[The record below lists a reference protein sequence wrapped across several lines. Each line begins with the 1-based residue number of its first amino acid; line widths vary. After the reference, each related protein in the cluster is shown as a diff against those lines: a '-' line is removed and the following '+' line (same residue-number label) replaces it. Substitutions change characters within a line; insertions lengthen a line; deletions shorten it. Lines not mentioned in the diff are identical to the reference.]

1 MSYVFDCTGRPLFSV
16 YTKFISDTQS
26 VTLHAGIARQAARCG
41 LAGGNETISAMQT
54 FDIVVVGGGPAG
66 ATAAYKLGR
75 SGAKVMLLDKAASFP
90 RDKPC
95 GGGLSARLLDRFPYV
110 REILEAAEVPVNP
123 VSRVH
128 LESPDGT
135 RVTYQQGEPILY
147 LIRRWEFDAAL
158 FRRAERVCIVKAGVM
173 VRKCTVLPTHVELE
187 STTGEVFCAPI
198 IIGADSANS
207 VIARHTG
214 LRSEAAHKEYAVD
227 MMEETTYDRLQ
238 VADRNAIYLFL
249 TLTETF
255 GYGYI
260 FPKAEHLNLGF
271 GCKLDWYLSALRGK
285 GKEHHAEWVD
295 VLKAKGD
302 VTGETNRECYKAF
315 PIPVSGPLHR
325 TVTDRVL
332 LAGDAG
338 GFVNAFT
345 AEGIFY
351 AMVSG
356 ELAADAALEAI
367 RTGRYDARSLGSYER
382 AWRQEIG
389 SDLEHAVEIQR
400 RLFNGSGRMDSL
412 VRNASRDPELLRLII
427 GYSMGAATYEQLR
440 SHMMRSTVP
449 TWVWG
454 KMRAA
459 VGLG

>member
-1 MSYVFDCTGRPLFSV
+1 MSDFDV
-16 YTKFISDTQS
+16 I
-26 VTLHAGIARQAARCG
+26 
-41 LAGGNETISAMQT
+41 
-54 FDIVVVGGGPAG
+54 VVGGGPAG
-66 ATAAYKLGR
+66 ATAALRLGER
-75 SGAKVMLLDKAASFP
+75 GAQVLLLEKAKAFP
-90 RDKPC
+90 REKPC

-110 REILEAAEVPVNP
+110 RDFLLDGEVPVNP

-135 RVTYQQGEPILY
+135 RVSYQQGEPILY

-158 FRRAERVCIVKAGVM
+158 FRRAQVV
-173 VRKCTVLPTHVELE
+173 CTVEQGVTVRRCSITSMGVELE
-187 STTGEVFCAPI
+187 DTTGKTYTAPAV
-198 IIGADSANS
+198 IGADSANS

-238 VADRNAIYLFL
+238 VADREAIYLFL

-260 FPKAEHLNLGF
+260 FPKTEHLNLGF
-271 GCKLDWYLSALRGK
+271 GCKLDWYLKALRGK
-285 GKEHHAEWVD
+285 GAEHHAGWVD
-295 VLKAKGD
+295 VLKRKGD
-302 VTGETNRECYKAF
+302 VTGETNRDGYKAF
-315 PIPVSGPLHR
+315 PIPVSGPLQK
-325 TVTDRVL
+325 TYTDRVL

-356 ELAADAALEAI
+356 SLAADTVLSAI
-367 RTGRYDARSLGSYER
+367 RSQRYDQPVLSGYER
-382 AWRQEIG
+382 AWRREIG
-389 SDLEHAVEIQR
+389 DDLQHSVEIQH

-412 VRNASRDPELLRLII
+412 VRNAAKDPELLRLII
-427 GYSMGAATYEQLR
+427 GYSMGAAKYEELR
-440 SHMMRSTVP
+440 GHMVRSTVP

-454 KMRAA
+454 KMKAA
-459 VGLG
+459 VGRSLTSS

>member
-1 MSYVFDCTGRPLFSV
+1 MDHAFDV
-16 YTKFISDTQS
+16 I
-26 VTLHAGIARQAARCG
+26 
-41 LAGGNETISAMQT
+41 
-54 FDIVVVGGGPAG
+54 IVGAGPAG
-66 ATAAYKLGR
+66 ATAAYQLGQ
-75 SGAKVMLLDKAASFP
+75 SGVRVLLLEKATAFP
-90 RDKPC
+90 REKPC

-110 REILEAAEVPVNP
+110 REFLQAGEVPVNP

-135 RVTYQQGEPILY
+135 RVSYQQGEPILH

-158 FRRAERVCIVKAGVM
+158 FRRAEQV
-173 VRKCTVLPTHVELE
+173 CTVRLGVTVRRCTVKPEHVELE
-187 STTGEVFCAPI
+187 STAGELFTAPMV
-198 IIGADSANS
+198 IGADSANS

-238 VADRNAIYLFL
+238 VADREAIYLFL
-249 TLTETF
+249 TLTQTF

-260 FPKAEHLNLGF
+260 FPKTEHLNLGF
-271 GCKLDWYLSALRGK
+271 GCKLDWYLQALRGK

-295 VLKAKGD
+295 VLKSKGD
-302 VTGETNRECYKAF
+302 VTGETNRDGYKAF
-315 PIPVSGPLHR
+315 PIPVSGPLPR
-325 TVTDRVL
+325 TYTDRVL

-345 AEGIFY
+345 AEGIYY

-356 ELAADAALEAI
+356 SLAADTALQCI
-367 RTGRYDARSLGSYER
+367 RNQRYDRSQLAPYER
-382 AWRQEIG
+382 NWQREIG
-389 SDLEHAVEIQR
+389 DDLRHSVEIQH

-412 VRNASRDPELLRLII
+412 VRNASSDPELLRLII
-427 GYSMGAATYEQLR
+427 GYSMGAAKYEELR

-454 KMRAA
+454 KMKAA
-459 VGLG
+459 VGLGASR

>member
-1 MSYVFDCTGRPLFSV
+1 MAGMRDDFDV
-16 YTKFISDTQS
+16 
-26 VTLHAGIARQAARCG
+26 
-41 LAGGNETISAMQT
+41 
-54 FDIVVVGGGPAG
+54 IVVGAGPAG
-66 ATAAYKLGR
+66 ATAAYRMGQA
-75 SGAKVMLLDKAASFP
+75 GARVLLLDKAPAFP
-90 RDKPC
+90 REKPC
-95 GGGLSARLLDRFPYV
+95 GGGLSARLLERFPYV
-110 REILEAAEVPVNP
+110 REFLENGEVPVNP

-158 FRRAERVCIVKAGVM
+158 FRRAAAVCTVRLGTM
-173 VRKCTVLPTHVELE
+173 VRKCSVLETVVELE
-187 STTGEVFCAPI
+187 TTTGEVLRAPMV
-198 IIGADSANS
+198 IGADSANS

-238 VADRNAIYLFL
+238 VADREAIYLFL
-249 TLTETF
+249 TLTQTF

-260 FPKAEHLNLGF
+260 FPKTEHLNLGF
-271 GCKLDWYLSALRGK
+271 GCKLDWYLTALRGK
-285 GKEHHAEWVD
+285 GKEHHAEWVE

-302 VTGETNRECYKAF
+302 VTGETNRDCYKAF
-315 PIPVSGPLHR
+315 PIPVSGPLER
-325 TVTDRVL
+325 TYTDRVL

-356 ELAADAALEAI
+356 SLAADAALEAI
-367 RTGRYDARSLGSYER
+367 RIGKCDAKALSGYEK
-382 AWRQEIG
+382 AWRAEIG
-389 SDLEHAVEIQR
+389 SDLGHSVEIQH

-427 GYSMGAATYEQLR
+427 GYSMGASTYEQLR
-440 SHMMRSTVP
+440 SYTMRSTVP

-454 KMRAA
+454 KVKAA
-459 VGLG
+459 VGW

>member
-1 MSYVFDCTGRPLFSV
+1 MDQC
-16 YTKFISDTQS
+16 
-26 VTLHAGIARQAARCG
+26 
-41 LAGGNETISAMQT
+41 
-54 FDIVVVGGGPAG
+54 FDIMIVGAGPAG
-66 ATAAYKLGR
+66 ATAAYQLGR
-75 SGAKVMLLDKAASFP
+75 NGARVLLLEKAAAFP
-90 RDKPC
+90 REKPC
-95 GGGLSARLLDRFPYV
+95 GGGLSARLLERFPYV
-110 REILEAAEVPVNP
+110 REFLQTGEVPVNP

-135 RVTYQQGEPILY
+135 RVSYQQGAPILY

-158 FRRAERVCIVKAGVM
+158 FRRAEQVSTVRLGVT
-173 VRKCTVLPTHVELE
+173 VRRCTVTPDGVELE
-187 STTGEVFCAPI
+187 STTGELFTAPMV
-198 IIGADSANS
+198 IGADSANS

-238 VADRNAIYLFL
+238 VADREAIYLFL
-249 TLTETF
+249 TQTQTF

-260 FPKAEHLNLGF
+260 FPKTEHLNLGF
-271 GCKLDWYLSALRGK
+271 GCKLDWYLQALRGK

-295 VLKAKGD
+295 VLKRKGD
-302 VTGETNRECYKAF
+302 VTGETNRDGYKAF
-315 PIPVSGPLHR
+315 PIPVSGPLPR
-325 TVTDRVL
+325 TYTDRVL

-345 AEGIFY
+345 AEGIYY

-356 ELAADAALEAI
+356 SLAADAALPCI
-367 RTGRYDARSLGSYER
+367 RRQRYNARQLAPYER
-382 AWRQEIG
+382 AWQKEIG
-389 SDLEHAVEIQR
+389 DDLRHSVEIQH

-412 VRNASRDPELLRLII
+412 VRNAGIDPELLRLII
-427 GYSMGAATYEQLR
+427 GYSMGSAKYEELR

-454 KMRAA
+454 KMKAA
-459 VGLG
+459 VGLNA

>member
-1 MSYVFDCTGRPLFSV
+1 
-16 YTKFISDTQS
+16 
-26 VTLHAGIARQAARCG
+26 
-41 LAGGNETISAMQT
+41 MQQNY
-54 FDIVVVGGGPAG
+54 DVIIVGGGPAG
-66 ATAAYKLGR
+66 ATAGYRLGAA
-75 SGAKVMLLDKAASFP
+75 GAKVLLLDKAASFP

-110 REILEAAEVPVNP
+110 REFLEAGEVPVNP

-158 FRRAERVCIVKAGVM
+158 FRRAQQVCSVRTGVM
-173 VRKCTVLPTHVELE
+173 VRRCTVLPDHVELE
-187 STTGEVFCAPI
+187 SSAGEVFSAPLV
-198 IIGADSANS
+198 IGADSANS

-238 VADRNAIYLFL
+238 VADREAIYLFL
-249 TLTETF
+249 TLTQTF

-260 FPKAEHLNLGF
+260 FPKTEHLNLGF
-271 GCKLDWYLSALRGK
+271 GCKLDWYLTALRGK

-302 VTGETNRECYKAF
+302 VTGETNRDCYKAF
-315 PIPVSGPLHR
+315 PIPVSGPLQR
-325 TVTDRVL
+325 TVTDRVM

-351 AMVSG
+351 AMASG
-356 ELAADAALEAI
+356 ALAADAALEAI
-367 RTGRYDARSLGSYER
+367 RTSKYDARSLASYER
-382 AWRQEIG
+382 AWKREIG
-389 SDLEHAVEIQR
+389 SDLEHSVEIQH

-427 GYSMGAATYEQLR
+427 GYSMGASSYEQLR
-440 SHMMRSTVP
+440 SHMVRSTVP

-454 KMRAA
+454 KMKAV
-459 VGLG
+459 VGL

>member
-1 MSYVFDCTGRPLFSV
+1 MVRMVDEFDV
-16 YTKFISDTQS
+16 
-26 VTLHAGIARQAARCG
+26 
-41 LAGGNETISAMQT
+41 
-54 FDIVVVGGGPAG
+54 IVVGAGPAG
-66 ATAAYKLGR
+66 ATAAYRLG
-75 SGAKVMLLDKAASFP
+75 SAGARVLVLDKAAAFP
-90 RDKPC
+90 REKPC

-110 REILEAAEVPVNP
+110 REFLQEGEVPVNP

-158 FRRAERVCIVKAGVM
+158 FRRAEQVATVRMGVM
-173 VRKCTVLPTHVELE
+173 VRKCTVSPTHVELE
-187 STTGEVFCAPI
+187 TTTGEVLRAPLV
-198 IIGADSANS
+198 IGADSANS

-238 VADRNAIYLFL
+238 VADREAIYLFL
-249 TLTETF
+249 TLTQTF

-260 FPKAEHLNLGF
+260 FPKTDHLNLGF
-271 GCKLDWYLSALRGK
+271 GCKLDWYLTALRGK

-295 VLKAKGD
+295 TLKAKGD
-302 VTGETNRECYKAF
+302 VTGETNRDCYKAF
-315 PIPVSGPLHR
+315 PIPVSGPLQR
-325 TVTDRVL
+325 TVTDRVM

-356 ELAADAALEAI
+356 SLAADAALEAI
-367 RTGRYDARSLGSYER
+367 RSGKYDARSLSGYEK
-382 AWRQEIG
+382 AWKAEIG
-389 SDLEHAVEIQR
+389 SDLQHSVEIQE

-427 GYSMGAATYEQLR
+427 GYSMGASTYEQLR
-440 SHMMRSTVP
+440 SHMVRSTVP

-454 KMRAA
+454 KVKAA
-459 VGLG
+459 VGLR

>member
-1 MSYVFDCTGRPLFSV
+1 MVRMADEFDV
-16 YTKFISDTQS
+16 
-26 VTLHAGIARQAARCG
+26 
-41 LAGGNETISAMQT
+41 
-54 FDIVVVGGGPAG
+54 IVVGAGPAG
-66 ATAAYKLGR
+66 ATAAYRLG
-75 SGAKVMLLDKAASFP
+75 SAGARVLVLDKAAAFP
-90 RDKPC
+90 REKPC

-110 REILEAAEVPVNP
+110 RKFLQAGEVPVNP

-158 FRRAERVCIVKAGVM
+158 FRRAEQVATVRTGVM
-173 VRKCTVLPTHVELE
+173 VRKCTVSPTHVELE
-187 STTGEVFCAPI
+187 TTTGEVLRAPLV
-198 IIGADSANS
+198 IGADSANS

-238 VADRNAIYLFL
+238 VADREAIYLFL
-249 TLTETF
+249 TLTQTF

-260 FPKAEHLNLGF
+260 FPKTDHLNLGF
-271 GCKLDWYLSALRGK
+271 GCKLDWYLTALRGK

-295 VLKAKGD
+295 TLKAKGD
-302 VTGETNRECYKAF
+302 VTGETNRDCYKAF
-315 PIPVSGPLHR
+315 PIPVSGPLQR
-325 TVTDRVL
+325 TVTDRVM

-356 ELAADAALEAI
+356 SLAADAALEAI
-367 RTGRYDARSLGSYER
+367 RSGKYDARSLSGYEK
-382 AWRQEIG
+382 AWKAEIG
-389 SDLEHAVEIQR
+389 SDLQHSVEIQE

-427 GYSMGAATYEQLR
+427 GYSMGASTYEQLR
-440 SHMMRSTVP
+440 SHMVRSTVP

-454 KMRAA
+454 KVKAA
-459 VGLG
+459 VGLR

>member
-1 MSYVFDCTGRPLFSV
+1 MIRMQDNFDV
-16 YTKFISDTQS
+16 I
-26 VTLHAGIARQAARCG
+26 I
-41 LAGGNETISAMQT
+41 
-54 FDIVVVGGGPAG
+54 VGGGPAG
-66 ATAAYKLGR
+66 ATAGYKLGQA
-75 SGAKVMLLDKAASFP
+75 GAKVLLLDKAAAFP
-90 RDKPC
+90 REKPC

-110 REILEAAEVPVNP
+110 REFLQTGEVPVNP

-158 FRRAERVCIVKAGVM
+158 FRRAEQVCTVRTGVM
-173 VRKCTVLPTHVELE
+173 VRKCSVLPDSVELE
-187 STTGEVFCAPI
+187 STTGEVFRAPLV
-198 IIGADSANS
+198 IGADSANS

-238 VADRNAIYLFL
+238 VADREAIYLFL
-249 TLTETF
+249 TLTQTF

-260 FPKAEHLNLGF
+260 FPKTDHLNLGF
-271 GCKLDWYLSALRGK
+271 GCKLDWYLTALRGK

-295 VLKAKGD
+295 TLKKKGD
-302 VTGETNRECYKAF
+302 VTGETNRDCYKAF
-315 PIPVSGPLHR
+315 PIPVSGPLER
-325 TVTDRVL
+325 TVTDRVM

-351 AMVSG
+351 AMASG
-356 ELAADAALEAI
+356 SLAADAALEAI
-367 RTGRYDARSLGSYER
+367 RSGKYDSRSLSSYER
-382 AWRQEIG
+382 AWKREIG
-389 SDLEHAVEIQR
+389 SDLEHSVEIQH

-427 GYSMGAATYEQLR
+427 GYSMGASTYEELR
-440 SHMMRSTVP
+440 GHMVRSTVP

-454 KMRAA
+454 KVKAA
-459 VGLG
+459 VGLR